1 MELFAVDVD
10 QNGTVDPILFT
21 YQKDLEGS
29 FKSYPLQFWK
39 NLIQQSPYLRQKF
52 NRFKSFSKATQE
64 EFLKDEVFQGAEV
77 LEVNQEHTVFVENL
91 GRGQFQVRPLEDK
104 AQWGPVNSILID
116 STSIDQETQVFMVGN
131 DLGGNPFEG
140 NQDAF
145 SGLLLTMAKEGFDYK
160 EFPTLGFE
168 NLGYAT
174 DLKKIKVKGGELI
187 LVAQNNGKLKAFKRE
202 SP

>member
-10 QNGTVDPILFT
+10 QNGTIDPILFT
-21 YQKDLEGS
+21 YQKDVEGI

-39 NLIQQSPYLRQKF
+39 NLIQQSPYFRQKF
-52 NRFKSFSKATQE
+52 DRFKSFSKATQE
-64 EFLKDEVFQGAEV
+64 EFLKDEVFQGAQV

-91 GRGQFQVRPLEDK
+91 GGGQFRVIPLEEK

-116 STSIDQETQVFMVGN
+116 STSIDQKTQVFMVGN

-145 SGLLLTMAKEGFDYK
+145 SGLLLTMAKEGFEYN

-174 DLKKIKVKGGELI
+174 DVKKIKVKRGALI
-187 LVAQNNGKLKAFKRE
+187 LVAQNNGKLKAFKRK